1 LYNLILFIINQGIV
15 SLPPMTEL
23 KKYLSLVKF
32 SHSIFAM
39 PFALVGFFLGLFKSN
54 QLNGQWNLNNTLGWN
69 KGIFPGSD
77 SNSLYNQLLRGA
89 NPDFAIAKYLGLVI
103 LCMIFA
109 RSAAMA
115 FNRWLDAK
123 YDAMNPRTAVRE
135 IPSGIIKP
143 TNALIFTIVN
153 CLLFVIA
160 TFFINRLCLFLSPV
174 ALFII
179 LFYSYTKRFTAL
191 CHLVLGVGLSL
202 APIGAY
208 IAVTGEFALLPILFS
223 FTVLFWV
230 SGFDII
236 YALQD
241 EDFDKQNQLHSIP
254 SAVGK
259 IKALRI
265 SEILHVL
272 SAACVIAAG
281 FYGHFGILY
290 WTGIV
295 FYTGL
300 LIYQHIL
307 VKPNDL
313 SKVNMAFF
321 TTNGIASVVFASF
334 VIADLFFYKT
344 GIWHVS

>member
-1 LYNLILFIINQGIV
+1 
-15 SLPPMTEL
+15 MTPV

-32 SHSIFAM
+32 SHTIFAM
-39 PFALVGFFLGLFKSN
+39 PFALIGFFLGIIRLKQYPLDNSI
-54 QLNGQWNLNNTLGWN
+54 GKGWHST
-69 KGIFPGSD
+69 IYPPE
-77 SNSLYNQLLRGA
+77 YLLVKL
-89 NPDFAIAKYLGLVI
+89 ILVI

-135 IPSGIIKP
+135 IPAGIIKP
-143 TNALIFTIVN
+143 NNALIFTIVN
-153 CLLFVIA
+153 CLLFIA
-160 TFFINRLCLFLSPV
+160 CCFFINQLCLYLSPI
-174 ALFII
+174 ALFVI

-208 IAVTGEFALLPILFS
+208 IAVTGQFNVLPILFS

-241 EDFDKQNQLHSIP
+241 EEFDKQNQLHSIP

-259 IKALRI
+259 SKALRI
-265 SEILHVL
+265 SELLHAL
-272 SAACVIAAG
+272 SAAGVIGAG
-281 FYGHFGILY
+281 VYGHFGLWY
-290 WTGIV
+290 WIGVALFI
-295 FYTGL
+295 GL
-300 LIYQHIL
+300 LIYQHLL

-321 TTNGIASVVFASF
+321 TTNGIASVVFAVF
-334 VIADLFFYKT
+334 VILDLFL
-344 GIWHVS
+344 S